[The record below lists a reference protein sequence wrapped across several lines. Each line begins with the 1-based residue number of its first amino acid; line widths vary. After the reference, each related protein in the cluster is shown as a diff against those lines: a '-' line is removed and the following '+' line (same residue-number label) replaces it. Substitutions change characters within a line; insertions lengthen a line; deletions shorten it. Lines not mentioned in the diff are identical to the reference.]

1 MEIEIYFNKKHINS
15 TTKTQVNPTNTPRV
29 FRVELTRNDHFYILL
44 TWNTC
49 GTFVGKIILTKLK

>member
-29 FRVELTRNDHFYILL
+29 FHVELT
-44 TWNTC
+44 
-49 GTFVGKIILTKLK
+49 